1 MRGLLSTPCF
11 MHRSL
16 PCTALRFDLDC
27 MKGSTM
33 DANLEQLWNGYLLRL
48 RNKRNMPVMFYV
60 ISTDGRFAVLL
71 YYQVRWMR

>member
-1 MRGLLSTPCF
+1 
-11 MHRSL
+11 
-16 PCTALRFDLDC
+16 
-27 MKGSTM
+27 M